1 MALVNTEDINVG
13 VQAPVTKTKKD
24 SDYLAI
30 KGNAILAGKTDEEKE
45 KLGCKSDTLHFQFLL
60 GLASKKSTRRVSQNE
75 TKGCSTA
82 VGVAL
87 VSDEDITVPVIDI
100 LKDKHTGIEPE
111 DISYREVKAGE
122 LFYLSYY
129 EFMYLIVRDEY
140 AGVCCNGDGEKDI
153 YFTAKMPAYLNG
165 KTKLPTPTINM
176 RYESIKKSI
185 VNIDEKGADGEWFV
199 KEPYA
204 EKFGALIKKQTP
216 KRSAGNKTATPK
228 STLVA
233 VALKDILGVK

>member
-1 MALVNTEDINVG
+1 MALENMEALGGV
-13 VQAPVTKTKKD
+13 VQAPATKAKKD

-30 KGNAILAGKTDEEKE
+30 RGNAILAGKTEEE
-45 KLGCKSDTLHFQFLL
+45 REMLGCKSDTLHFQYLL

-100 LKDKHTGIEPE
+100 LKDKNTGINPE

-122 LFYLSYY
+122 EFYLSYY

-140 AGVCCNGDGEKDI
+140 AGVCCSGDNPQDI
-153 YFTAKMPAYLNG
+153 YFTAKMPAFLSG
-165 KTKLPTPTINM
+165 KNKLPTPTINM
-176 RYESIKKSI
+176 RNDSIKKSI
-185 VNIDEKGADGEWFV
+185 VNIDEKGPNGEWYI
-199 KEPYA
+199 KDAYA

-216 KRSAGNKTATPK
+216 KRSAGAKNATPK

-233 VALKDILGVK
+233 LALKDILGVK